1 MTNSEICAII
11 IKITLKGGHNMGIF
25 DKVQSTA
32 KNLGRSAATTAGK
45 VGSNATVATQ
55 EQAELISLKSQIN
68 VIDQELNAAYVQ
80 IGRKYLDY
88 VIETNE
94 MPGVDISDILKMIDP
109 KLTKKQELEKQII
122 ELEKQIK
129 QKDIVREKALAEQD
143 YLKEKGKLDKALG
156 MDLLTQEE
164 YDEKLK
170 KAYKKVE
177 NFEAIRK
184 VQQQAELGLITNEE
198 KAEKLK
204 ALTE

>member
-1 MTNSEICAII
+1 
-11 IKITLKGGHNMGIF
+11 MGIF